1 MVKKGILTI
10 QKELKMADNYIS
22 TLLKMLWDIE
32 HTPEK
37 LIVLEA
43 KIIMGEADY
52 DYSKCK

>member
-1 MVKKGILTI
+1 
-10 QKELKMADNYIS
+10 MADNYIS

-52 DYSKCK
+52 GYSKCK

>member
-1 MVKKGILTI
+1 
-10 QKELKMADNYIS
+10 MANNYIS
-22 TLLKMLWDIE
+22 TLLKILWNLE

-52 DYSKCK
+52 DNSKCK